1 MASIARRQERSTN
14 IWPGFVDALATL
26 LMVIIFLLL
35 IFIMAQVFLGQA
47 LTGRDQALRKL
58 EGEISELAN
67 LLALERKTTESLRA
81 DVSRLTTD
89 LEASVADRERLN
101 ANLAELR
108 LRAESA
114 EQQLVD
120 AMVTM
125 EANRQTLAL
134 RDEELAKAKE
144 SLAVSEEELADR
156 AAKLARLSR
165 EVEAL
170 SALRDELTAKV
181 VELGKQ
187 AGEKGEALL
196 AEQKISESARA
207 QVALMN
213 RQLAALRQQLA
224 TLEATLR
231 AAEEKAQAQGVQIET
246 LGKRLNA
253 ALASKVQ
260 ELSRYRSEFFG
271 KLREV
276 LGNRP
281 GIRIVGDR
289 FVFQSEVL
297 FDVGSAELG
306 PAGKEQMLSL
316 AKTLLDLSARIPQDI
331 DWVLRVDGHTDKTP
345 IHTARF
351 PSNWE
356 LSTARAI
363 SVVKFLAEQ
372 GLPPVRLVA
381 AGFADNR
388 PIDSGNDE
396 IALRRNRRI
405 ELKLTQR

>member
-1 MASIARRQERSTN
+1 MKWTRRRFNPNTLRVEQVPLTRKEILRGVAVRAMWVLAIGASSV
-14 IWPGFVDALATL
+14 WLFD
-26 LMVIIFLLL
+26 
-35 IFIMAQVFLGQA
+35 QVFQ
-47 LTGRDQALRKL
+47 
-58 EGEISELAN
+58 SP
-67 LLALERKTTESLRA
+67 
-81 DVSRLTTD
+81 
-89 LEASVADRERLN
+89 
-101 ANLAELR
+101 
-108 LRAESA
+108 
-114 EQQLVD
+114 
-120 AMVTM
+120 
-125 EANRQTLAL
+125 
-134 RDEELAKAKE
+134 
-144 SLAVSEEELADR
+144 ADR
-156 AAKLARLSR
+156 ARDR
-165 EVEAL
+165 EIAFLEGQL
-170 SALRDELTAKV
+170 TEMRDELTAKV

>member
-67 LLALERKTTESLRA
+67 LLALERKTTETLRA

-89 LEASVADRERLN
+89 LEASVADRERLS

-306 PAGKEQMLSL
+306 PSGKEQMLSL

>member
-1 MASIARRQERSTN
+1 MASLARRQERSTN

-58 EGEISELAN
+58 EGEISELAS
-67 LLALERKTTESLRA
+67 LLALERKTTDSLRA
-81 DVSRLTTD
+81 DVSRLSTE
-89 LEASVADRERLN
+89 LEASVGERERLSTSV
-101 ANLAELR
+101 AELR
-108 LRAESA
+108 MRAESA

-120 AMVTM
+120 AMVSM
-125 EANRQTLAL
+125 ETSRQTIGRL
-134 RDEELAKAKE
+134 ET
-144 SLAVSEEELADR
+144 SLADTKKTLAVREEELADR
-156 AAKLARLSR
+156 VQRLNNLAR
-165 EVEAL
+165 EIEAL
-170 SALRDELTAKV
+170 TALRDELTAKV
-181 VELGKQ
+181 MELGKQ
-187 AGEKGEALL
+187 ANEKGEALIN
-196 AEQKISESARA
+196 ERQISESARA

-213 RQLAALRQQLA
+213 RQLAALREQLA

-231 AAEEKAQAQGVQIET
+231 AAEEKAQSQGVQIES

-271 KLREV
+271 RLREV

-297 FDVGSAELG
+297 FDVASAELG
-306 PAGKEQMLSL
+306 PAGKEQMAAL
-316 AKTLLDLSARIPQDI
+316 AQTLKELIVKIPEDI

-345 IHTARF
+345 ISTARF

-356 LSTARAI
+356 LSAARAI
-363 SVVKFLAEQ
+363 SVVKYLIDQ

-381 AGFADNR
+381 AGFAANR
-388 PIDSGNDE
+388 PIDPGVDE

>member
-67 LLALERKTTESLRA
+67 LLALERKTTETLRA

-89 LEASVADRERLN
+89 LEASVADRERLS

-271 KLREV
+271 KLRDV